1 MDSNTHLLCLDELK
15 TLIRIGIESMPI
27 DNDTNQAVLVIGD
40 TGVGKSTI
48 MACLSGQELIVK
60 YNGMKATIDNSVQS
74 QIKIGHNKYSETSIP
89 TKVVIDNMAFY
100 DCPGFKDNKG
110 EEFEISNSFFVQRLL
125 DIYEKVK
132 IILIID

>member
-48 MACLSGQELIVK
+48 MACLSG
-60 YNGMKATIDNSVQS
+60 
-74 QIKIGHNKYSETSIP
+74 
-89 TKVVIDNMAFY
+89 
-100 DCPGFKDNKG
+100 
-110 EEFEISNSFFVQRLL
+110 
-125 DIYEKVK
+125 
-132 IILIID
+132 